1 MIEKLKKD
9 INSGITALGIG
20 PMSRNIVDAS
30 IEIADDYDIPVMLIA
45 SRRQIDSKNI
55 QRGYVCNWSTE
66 EFADYVKL
74 KQKKKNI
81 ILARDH
87 GGPWQNNVEISKKL
101 SLKDAMKS
109 AKDSYIVDIESGFS
123 IIHLDPSID
132 IFHQLS
138 FDKIFERLQELYL
151 FCSDY
156 AQKVNRDIEFEVGT
170 EEQMIY
176 SNSLLEFQ
184 SMLEKIKNF
193 CLDSSLK
200 EPLFV
205 VSQIGTKVM
214 EMKNI
219 GLLNQENN
227 EKLKSQIVQLC
238 EVAKKHGFYVKV
250 HNSDYLQ
257 KNIIQEFPSFGISA
271 ANIAPEFG
279 VCESISFLKLLE
291 EHYLFELAN
300 EFLELSYN
308 SKKWDKWLIVGSRI
322 SRRDK
327 ALISGHYVY
336 STDEFKT
343 IKEKAQKQINNF
355 DIDSYLKNSVKRLIL
370 DYMIKFGYKNIREKK
385 FVSIN

>member
-1 MIEKLKKD
+1 MLEQLKKD

-20 PMSRNIVDAS
+20 PMSKNIVDAS
-30 IEIADDYDIPVMLIA
+30 VEIADDFDVPVMLIA
-45 SRRQIDSKNI
+45 SRRQIDSKSI
-55 QRGYVCNWSTE
+55 KRGYVCNWSTE
-66 EFADYVKL
+66 EFTDYVKSI
-74 KQKKKNI
+74 QKKNNV

-87 GGPWQNNVEISKKL
+87 GGPWQNNIEISKKL

-109 AKDSYIVDIESGFS
+109 AKDSYVVDIESGFN

-138 FDKIFERLQELYL
+138 FDKIFERLQELYV

-156 AQKVNRDIEFEVGT
+156 SKKINRDIEFEVGT

-184 SMLEKIKNF
+184 SMLEKIKKF
-193 CLDSSLK
+193 CIDSSLK

-227 EKLKSQIVQLC
+227 EKLKAQIVQLC
-238 EVAKKHGFYVKV
+238 DVAKKHGFYVKV

-279 VCESISFLKLLE
+279 VCESYSFLKLLE

-308 SKKWDKWLIVGSRI
+308 SQKWDKWLIVGSRI
-322 SRRDK
+322 SMRDK
-327 ALISGHYVY
+327 ALISGHYIY

-343 IKEKAQKQINNF
+343 IKEKAQKQIKDFNI
-355 DIDSYLKNSVKRLIL
+355 DIYLKNNVKRIIL
-370 DYMIKFGYKNIREKK
+370 DYMVNLGYKNLQETK